1 MRLRS
6 DMPRKHLSHHSHQT
20 RQESWQCS
28 LAPTSRLS
36 HTSHHQGDLPLNGDH
51 GGNTITEQ
59 WPIYLETGH
68 LQLSDVFWG
77 VSFWHPGG
85 SLLSFFHS
93 PLTTRKWH
101 TLLMLAC
108 SLTFLSVLPQST
120 LCNVSVLLQICEV
133 KLQSFGY
140 DVSYHNYTWER
151 YHERI
156 SCQCI
161 MLHQGYHE
169 KERYHMYHDN
179 VSCFGYD
186 VSCHDNM
193 DDVFCSLCTFVSYS
207 FSDGFV
213 INILILLPGRQNWVG
228 EFILTI
234 MW

>member
-59 WPIYLETGH
+59 WPIYLDTGH

-101 TLLMLAC
+101 TFDACLLFDIFVC
-108 SLTFLSVLPQST
+108 SSSVNT
-120 LCNVSVLLQICEV
+120 CNVSVLLQICEV

-161 MLHQGYHE
+161 MLHPGYHE

-186 VSCHDNM
+186 VSCHDYM
-193 DDVFCSLCTFVSYS
+193 DDVFCSLCTFVSDS

-213 INILILLPGRQNWVG
+213 INILILLPGHQNWVG
-228 EFILTI
+228 EFISTI